1 MFPDVDEWAGE
12 RDEYGASI
20 ADLDFKPEDG
30 GGGGG
35 AGVPLLCAAAGRI
48 GAVGDAAARST
59 SPQSLRSLSGA
70 RAVATICAG
79 RDKVQSHAFCVNQ
92 PKGGWITREVLLPK
106 SSRNSKLI

>member
-30 GGGGG
+30 GGTG

-106 SSRNSKLI
+106 SSRNSKLT